1 MNNPNRNRTKKL
13 CFRFDNIPREIIN
26 GELFRPTQIMVG
38 PRPVPHV
45 FGNCT
50 WISDPIF
57 KNISFC
63 QIVFASSDE
72 QKVMRIIRKY
82 GGSIVP
88 IRKELNQWQIEET
101 NLSGK
106 TFNVELANETI
117 CK

>member
-1 MNNPNRNRTKKL
+1 
-13 CFRFDNIPREIIN
+13 
-26 GELFRPTQIMVG
+26 MVG
-38 PRPVPHV
+38 HRPVPHV
-45 FGNCT
+45 FGNAT

-72 QKVMRIIRKY
+72 EKVMRVIRKY

-117 CK
+117 